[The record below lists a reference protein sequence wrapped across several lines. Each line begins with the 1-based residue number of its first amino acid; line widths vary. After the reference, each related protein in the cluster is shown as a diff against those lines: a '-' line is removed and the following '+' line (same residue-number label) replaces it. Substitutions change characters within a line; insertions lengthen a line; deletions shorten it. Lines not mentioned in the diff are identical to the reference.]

1 MCFESLKFTL
11 YNNPSWVVRVTTEYV
26 QTSFNST
33 EFNLIGSNYNYTC
46 SGRVCWGIIE
56 CSYSSKIG
64 SDCRIL
70 IVLNGSD

>member
-1 MCFESLKFTL
+1 MITSMFILIGYDNKCVS
-11 YNNPSWVVRVTTEYV
+11 NRTTEYV

-46 SGRVCWGIIE
+46 SGRVCWVIIK